1 LIATISM
8 LMMVSMAFIIYTPF
22 VIAHK
27 PPWQIPTF
35 AYVSVAAN
43 PVGKGQ
49 TVLIYMWLDKCPPTA
64 TGPWGDRWEG
74 FTLKNNKA

>member
-1 LIATISM
+1 MKSYPKKFLIATISM
-8 LMMVSMAFIIYTPF
+8 LMMVSMASIIYTPF
-22 VIAHK
+22 ARAHT

-49 TVLIYMWLDKCPPTA
+49 TVLIYMWLDKCPPH
-64 TGPWGDRWEG
+64 GYWSLGR
-74 FTLKNNKA
+74 